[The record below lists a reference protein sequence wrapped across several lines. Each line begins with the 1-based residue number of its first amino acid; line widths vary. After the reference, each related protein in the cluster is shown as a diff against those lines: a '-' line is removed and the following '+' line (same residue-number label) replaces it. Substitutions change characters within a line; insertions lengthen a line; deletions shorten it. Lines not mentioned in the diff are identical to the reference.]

1 MDIDFYEIFCYLIYI
16 IIIIIILYYILLLL
30 KSIFQ
35 FLIN

>member
-1 MDIDFYEIFCYLIYI
+1 MDIDFYEIFCYLIY